1 LTLSAAL
8 AAGMTVDPA
17 CRGLLAEFP
26 AYTWEPERAS
36 GESSDA
42 PIKAHDDACDALRYA
57 VMAHA
62 LPDEPGILGY
72 YRRLAAEAEAA
83 PSGT

>member
-1 LTLSAAL
+1 LTLSTAL

-17 CRGLLAEFP
+17 CWGLLAKLP
-26 AYTWEPERAS
+26 ADTWKPERAS
-36 GESSDA
+36 CESSDA

-72 YRRLAAEAEAA
+72 YRRLDAEAGAA
-83 PSGT
+83 RVDG